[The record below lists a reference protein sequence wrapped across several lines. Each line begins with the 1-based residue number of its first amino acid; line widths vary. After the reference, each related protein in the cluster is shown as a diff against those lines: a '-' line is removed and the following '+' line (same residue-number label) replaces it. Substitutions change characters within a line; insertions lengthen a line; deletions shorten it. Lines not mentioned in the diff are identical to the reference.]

1 MIKQLKMKNI
11 LVTGGCGFI
20 GSNFINYFL
29 SRYEDS
35 KIFNI
40 DCLNYCSSKT
50 NILPS
55 INYKFIE
62 GDITDFSF
70 VSFILSEFNID
81 TIIHFAAQSHV
92 DNSFNSSLQYT
103 KDNILGTHILLECSR
118 KYGKIQKFVHFS
130 TDEVYGEVSINQEGC
145 IENCIL
151 NPTNPYAA
159 TKAAA
164 EFLVTSYN
172 HSFKLPYI
180 IIRCNNVYGPNQY
193 REKLI
198 PKFIHLLKNNQK
210 CTIHGTGLN
219 RRNFIH
225 SYDVATALDIIL
237 RSNLINE
244 IINIGTNNEYT
255 VLDIAKKLVKFI
267 KKDDSYENYLDF
279 VEDRPFNDFRYSVNN
294 DKIKNLGWKECI
306 NFDEGLKQLCE
317 L

>member
-1 MIKQLKMKNI
+1 MKNI

-29 SRYEDS
+29 SKYNEF

-50 NILPS
+50 NVLS
-55 INYKFIE
+55 SKNYKFIE
-62 GDITDFSF
+62 GDITDASLIG
-70 VSFILSEFNID
+70 FILTEFSID

-118 KYGKIQKFVHFS
+118 KYGGIERFMHFS
-130 TDEVYGEVSINQEGC
+130 TDEVYGEVSMNQEGC
-145 IENCIL
+145 MENRIL

-198 PKFIHLLKNNQK
+198 PKFIHLLKNNEK
-210 CTIHGTGLN
+210 CTIHGSGNN

-225 SYDVATALDIIL
+225 SSDVANAIDIIL
-237 RSNLINE
+237 QSSMLNE
-244 IINIGTNNEYT
+244 IINIGTEDEYT
-255 VLDIAKKLVKFI
+255 VLDITKNLVKLI
-267 KKDDSYENYLDF
+267 KGDDDYKKYIDF

-294 DKIKNLGWKECI
+294 EKIKKLGWNQSVFFEQ
-306 NFDEGLKQLCE
+306 GLQKLII
-317 L
+317 